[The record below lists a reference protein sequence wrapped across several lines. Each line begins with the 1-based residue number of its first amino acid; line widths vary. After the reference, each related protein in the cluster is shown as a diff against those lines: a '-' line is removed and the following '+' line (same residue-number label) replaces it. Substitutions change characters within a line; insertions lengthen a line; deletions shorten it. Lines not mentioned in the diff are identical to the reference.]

1 MFHEPRMS
9 RRVPSRIDWGNFE
22 VIQLYRGID
31 MKMLQKGFTLIELMI
46 VIAII
51 AILAAIALPAY
62 QNYIVRAKVSEA
74 VLAADGCKTSV
85 AEFYQTNGT
94 MPPSLNSSGCYTQT
108 TQEVSSLDV
117 SRTSANVGTIAVT
130 TSTDTGLA
138 GAASKVFA
146 LVGTG
151 TGLQQPIQWQ
161 CNTSATTIPLQY
173 LPAKCR

>member
-1 MFHEPRMS
+1 
-9 RRVPSRIDWGNFE
+9 
-22 VIQLYRGID
+22 
-31 MKMLQKGFTLIELMI
+31 MKKMQQGFTLIELMI

-85 AEFYQTNGT
+85 AEFYQTNGKF
-94 MPPSLNSSGCYTQT
+94 PPSLNSSGCYTQT

-117 SRTSANVGTIAVT
+117 TGNLTTGTIAVT
-130 TSTDTGLA
+130 TSTDPGLA
-138 GAASKVFA
+138 SAKSKVFA

-151 TGLQQPIQWQ
+151 TSFDQPIQWQ
-161 CNTSATTIPLQY
+161 CNTSATTVPLQY

>member
-1 MFHEPRMS
+1 MKK
-9 RRVPSRIDWGNFE
+9 
-22 VIQLYRGID
+22 IQE
-31 MKMLQKGFTLIELMI
+31 GFTLIELMI

-85 AEFYQTNGT
+85 AEYFQTNGKF
-94 MPPSLNSSGCYTQT
+94 PPSLNSSGCYSQA

-117 SRTSANVGTIAVT
+117 TGAATTGTIAVS
-130 TSTDTGLA
+130 TSTDPGLSS
-138 GAASKVFA
+138 AASKVFA
-146 LVGTG
+146 LVGTS
-151 TGLQQPIQWQ
+151 TALDQPIQWQ
-161 CNTSATTIPLQY
+161 CNTAATTVPLQY

>member
-1 MFHEPRMS
+1 MKK
-9 RRVPSRIDWGNFE
+9 
-22 VIQLYRGID
+22 IQE
-31 MKMLQKGFTLIELMI
+31 GFTLIELMI

-85 AEFYQTNGT
+85 AEFYQTNGKF
-94 MPPSLNSSGCYTQT
+94 PPSLNSSGCYTQS
-108 TQEVSSLDV
+108 TQEVSSL
-117 SRTSANVGTIAVT
+117 NVTGATNTGTIAVT
-130 TSTDTGLA
+130 LSTDPGLA
-138 GAASKVFA
+138 SATGKIFA

-151 TGLQQPIQWQ
+151 TSFDQPIQWQ
-161 CNTSATTIPLQY
+161 CNTGATTVPLQY

>member
-1 MFHEPRMS
+1 MRK
-9 RRVPSRIDWGNFE
+9 
-22 VIQLYRGID
+22 IQ
-31 MKMLQKGFTLIELMI
+31 QGFTLIELMI

-85 AEFYQTNGT
+85 AEYYQTQGKF
-94 MPPSLNSSGCYTQT
+94 PPSLNSSGCYTQT

-117 SRTSANVGTIAVT
+117 QGGTTTGTIFVT
-130 TSTDTGLA
+130 TSTDPGLA
-138 GAASKVFA
+138 GAVSKVFA

-161 CNTSATTIPLQY
+161 CNTGATTIPLQY

>member
-1 MFHEPRMS
+1 MTK
-9 RRVPSRIDWGNFE
+9 
-22 VIQLYRGID
+22 IQR
-31 MKMLQKGFTLIELMI
+31 GFTLIELMI

-85 AEFYQTNGT
+85 AEFYQTNGKF
-94 MPPSLNSSGCYTQT
+94 PPSLNSSGCYTQT

-117 SRTSANVGTIAVT
+117 GGGATTGTISVT
-130 TSTDTGLA
+130 TSTDPGLA
-138 GAASKVFA
+138 SAKSKIFA

-151 TGLQQPIQWQ
+151 TTFDQPIQWQ
-161 CNTSATTIPLQY
+161 CNTAATTVPLQY